1 MRRKLLIALPK
12 RIFDIFG
19 SLFGL
24 LILSPLLL
32 PIIFIIWK
40 SDKHSPFYIATRVG
54 KNEKVFKMI
63 KLRSM
68 IIDAEATGVDSTG
81 NNDSRI
87 TPIGKFIRK
96 YKLDEITQLM
106 NVFIGQMSLVGP
118 RPNVKRETDL
128 YTDLEKKLLTVKPGI
143 TDLASIVFSDEGS
156 ILENSKNPDIAYNQ
170 LIRPGK
176 SRLALFYVA
185 NMNFILDFNIVILTV
200 LSQLNRESAL
210 ERISRVVERKGGSED
225 LIKLC
230 LRQEALIPSHPP
242 GSTNIVTTRDLGQ

>member
-1 MRRKLLIALPK
+1 MKKPLLITLPK

-32 PIIFIIWK
+32 LVIFLIWK

-87 TPIGKFIRK
+87 TPIGQFIRK
-96 YKLDEITQLM
+96 YKLDEITQLV

-128 YTDLEKKLLTVKPGI
+128 YTDLEKNLLTVKPGI
-143 TDLASIVFSDEGS
+143 TDFASIVFSDEGS
-156 ILENSKNPDIAYNQ
+156 ILANAKNPDIAYNQ

-176 SRLALFYVA
+176 SRLALFYVK
-185 NMNFILDFNIVILTV
+185 NMNFHLDFKIVILTL
-200 LSQLNRESAL
+200 LSQLNRKSAL
-210 ERISRVVERKGGSED
+210 EKIARVIEQKGGSEE

-230 LRQEALIPSHPP
+230 LRQDALVPSPPP
-242 GSTNIVTTRDLGQ
+242 GSMNIVTTRDLGQ